1 MSQDTIESTEEA
13 VAATQAAAW
22 SANVKALFDLVV
34 AQQAAATELLAT
46 NSRREREQVND
57 WHAFNL
63 EQARQNQQIVN
74 RLAQGAATVSERI
87 ASDGANF
94 SAMLATS
101 AATAQARIASAGVA
115 LDTIAGFNGMTKL
128 TNAEVA
134 NNRLS
139 ADVVDQFA
147 SVAKDTVEG
156 AVASQAAATAAQ
168 AAASGFGVVSGPV
181 PQGTTGTAQGGMQ
194 MGYGVAIESLMASNA
209 TATNAILGA
218 LAELNKAVSLLIV
231 KVGAD
236 TVTAEKL

>member
-1 MSQDTIESTEEA
+1 MSDQTIESTEEA

-22 SANVKALFDLVV
+22 AANVKALFDQHLNDI
-34 AQQAAATELLAT
+34 Q
-46 NSRREREQVND
+46 REKNQWND
-57 WHAFNL
+57 WHTFSL

-74 RLAQGAATVSERI
+74 RLAQGAATVSERL

-147 SVAKDTVEG
+147 DVAKNTVEG

-181 PQGTTGTAQGGMQ
+181 PQGTTGVVQGGMQ
-194 MGYGVAIESLMASNA
+194 TGYGAAIESMMATNA
-209 TATNAILGA
+209 VTTNAILAA
-218 LAELNKAVSLLIV
+218 LAELNKTMGLLII
-231 KVGAD
+231 KVSGSV
-236 TVTAEKL
+236 VTE